1 MGLGA
6 PSFGW
11 DFRPRS
17 GTYLMN
23 VYSIVKVL
31 VKGFR
36 PSSGRSRERQK
47 IKPRRKVFKIFF
59 MGPPFKLIWKQR
71 KIKKEKPRNNRTHV
85 NMRVPGFLRPSES
98 RLSLRELGCATCRFE
113 AVLDCLVAGNLCF
126 YLVFL
131 VRHLRFPH
139 LLTKQL
145 PTASFFHLK
154 LPYMATASSMV
165 ISPFPTRNA
174 ATRI

>member
-47 IKPRRKVFKIFF
+47 IKPRRKVFKIIF
-59 MGPPFKLIWKQR
+59 MGTSFQTHLETAENKKKTQLPQR
-71 KIKKEKPRNNRTHV
+71 
-85 NMRVPGFLRPSES
+85 
-98 RLSLRELGCATCRFE
+98 
-113 AVLDCLVAGNLCF
+113 VAGSRSSWSGIKRDKQNHTNTDGNIGIKDMCSRPIWCSSGGENRLHF
-126 YLVFL
+126 PLKVIPFRVQKRVF
-131 VRHLRFPH
+131 PSGY
-139 LLTKQL
+139 
-145 PTASFFHLK
+145 P
-154 LPYMATASSMV
+154 
-165 ISPFPTRNA
+165 I
-174 ATRI
+174 

>member
-47 IKPRRKVFKIFF
+47 IKPRRKVFKNFF

-71 KIKKEKPRNNRTHV
+71 KIKKTQLPPR
-85 NMRVPGFLRPSES
+85 
-98 RLSLRELGCATCRFE
+98 
-113 AVLDCLVAGNLCF
+113 VAGSRSSWSGIKRDKQNQTNTDGNIGVKDMCAR
-126 YLVFL
+126 LVWCSWGGENRLNFPL
-131 VRHLRFPH
+131 KVSPLRVQKRVFPSGY
-139 LLTKQL
+139 
-145 PTASFFHLK
+145 P
-154 LPYMATASSMV
+154 
-165 ISPFPTRNA
+165 I
-174 ATRI
+174 

>member
-1 MGLGA
+1 MSEWFGNARHLSSRYNPEGQMGLGA

-47 IKPRRKVFKIFF
+47 IKPRRKVFKNFF

-71 KIKKEKPRNNRTHV
+71 KIKKDPA
-85 NMRVPGFLRPSES
+85 S
-98 RLSLRELGCATCRFE
+98 
-113 AVLDCLVAGNLCF
+113 
-126 YLVFL
+126 
-131 VRHLRFPH
+131 
-139 LLTKQL
+139 TKG
-145 PTASFFHLK
+145 SWV
-154 LPYMATASSMV
+154 SVIMV
-165 ISPFPTRNA
+165 GYKKG
-174 ATRI
+174 